1 MIKLKSRREI
11 IDRATVTEAAHK
23 AVNAAKN
30 DAAALRALLLVYK
43 GALEDGRAVV
53 RKRFEENQN
62 GTTAAAGLCFLMDQ
76 IIRIMHDVA
85 VTRFYR
91 VSNPTSSEH
100 LAIVAVGGYGRGEL
114 APHSDIDLLFLLPY
128 KKTAFS
134 EQVVEHMLYLLWD
147 MGLKVGH
154 ATRSVDE
161 CMRQAKADMTIRTG
175 ILEARFIWGSKNL
188 FTELRKRFQK
198 DIVAGSGPE
207 FVEAKLGERDAR
219 HTRMGDSRYVLEPNI
234 KDGKGGL
241 RDLQTLYWIGKY
253 LYQVNDVRELVER
266 EVLQKAEAERFRKA
280 HDFLWTLRCH
290 LHFLTDRPDE
300 RLTFDVQP
308 ELARRMAYA
317 DRGGVKGVE
326 RFMKHYFLIAKDIG
340 DLTRIYCAALEARH
354 QRRRRLRLPGFILL
368 SKEVGGFPLEGDR
381 LSVPSK
387 THFRDHP
394 VDLLRLFAVAQ
405 THELDIHPD
414 ALHLITRNLK
424 KIDSHLREDPEAN
437 RIFMDILTSSK
448 DSELALRR
456 MNEAG
461 VFGKFI
467 PDFGRVVAQMQYATS
482 TPSSPS
488 APSTALKKA
497 CWPRNC
503 RSPPRSSRTC
513 CRAKCSMS
521 PCSCMTLPRVAA
533 ATILCWAPRLRA
545 SCARGWGCRRNRR
558 KP

>member
-280 HDFLWTLRCH
+280 HDFPPA
-290 LHFLTDRPDE
+290 FPD
-300 RLTFDVQP
+300 
-308 ELARRMAYA
+308 
-317 DRGGVKGVE
+317 
-326 RFMKHYFLIAKDIG
+326 
-340 DLTRIYCAALEARH
+340 
-354 QRRRRLRLPGFILL
+354 
-368 SKEVGGFPLEGDR
+368 
-381 LSVPSK
+381 
-387 THFRDHP
+387 
-394 VDLLRLFAVAQ
+394 
-405 THELDIHPD
+405 
-414 ALHLITRNLK
+414 
-424 KIDSHLREDPEAN
+424 
-437 RIFMDILTSSK
+437 
-448 DSELALRR
+448 
-456 MNEAG
+456 
-461 VFGKFI
+461 
-467 PDFGRVVAQMQYATS
+467 
-482 TPSSPS
+482 
-488 APSTALKKA
+488 
-497 CWPRNC
+497 
-503 RSPPRSSRTC
+503 RSP
-513 CRAKCSMS
+513 
-521 PCSCMTLPRVAA
+521 
-533 ATILCWAPRLRA
+533 
-545 SCARGWGCRRNRR
+545 
-558 KP
+558 